1 MVGSETG
8 GRPWSKRDRSLPYT
22 YEGWVDILAGAG
34 RDPEWDHYF
43 SDTLCGLIAYLD
55 EQGIRPADARLFGVY
70 RKQQT
75 ALDPAPLVD
84 GDGNWL
90 KRPELCQALEA
101 HFAITHEECYRGHV
115 EKGTCAFADR
125 DRAGSGP
132 VW

>member
-1 MVGSETG
+1 MVGMDGG

-22 YEGWVDILAGAG
+22 YEGWIDILGGAG
-34 RDPEWDHYF
+34 RAPEWDHYF
-43 SDTLCGLIAYLD
+43 SDTLCGLVAYLD
-55 EQGIRPADARLFGVY
+55 EQGIRPRDVRLFGVY
-70 RKQQT
+70 CKQQT
-75 ALDPAPLVD
+75 ALDQAPLVD

-90 KRPELCQALEA
+90 KRPELCRALEA
-101 HFAITHEECYRGHV
+101 HYAITHEECYRGHV